1 MIIMLSCY
9 IYIGNCGCIATITA
23 TSLLAIILSVW
34 VAVSTTAIIILVKAK
49 RELAV
54 RVLGTSSRGHM
65 KKKNGSDID
74 TSDNAAYGVTTFN

>member
-1 MIIMLSCY
+1 MIINKCFIL
-9 IYIGNCGCIATITA
+9 GNSSCIATITA

-49 RELAV
+49 RELAI
-54 RVLGTSSRGHM
+54 RVLGMTSSSSDV
-65 KKKNGSDID
+65 KNRSDID